1 MLIFAVCLVISR
13 KNKKMPVLT
22 FGVND
27 KGVRRIFNDSEVLYE
42 LGVLIRR
49 MWDNC
54 SACENCKLCSHFSFV
69 VDELSRV
76 SFTDK
81 ENDNLWRTYKE
92 TNEDS
97 FEVEKTE

>member
-1 MLIFAVCLVISR
+1 MSVV
-13 KNKKMPVLT
+13 T

-27 KGVRRIFNDSEVLYE
+27 KGVHHFCNNNEVLYE
-42 LGVLIRR
+42 LFVLIRR

-54 SACENCKLCSHFSFV
+54 SACENCKICSHFSFV
-69 VDELSRV
+69 VDELSMVR
-76 SFTDK
+76 FADREK
-81 ENDNLWRTYKE
+81 DDLWRIYKE